1 MGGAGTRIVESQRI
15 TKNAL
20 VQKPQLIG
28 FGHCKT
34 RCPGYLRTIGS
45 HPQNPGQLVNNIT
58 VCYNCSNDLCTTVNH
73 YYHNPVK
80 IRHCGLY
87 FVYYLTQTVNEN
99 FRYCTE

>member
-1 MGGAGTRIVESQRI
+1 MGGAGTRIPETS
-15 TKNAL
+15 L

-28 FGHCKT
+28 FEYCNT
-34 RCPGYLRTIGS
+34 RCPGYLRRGS
-45 HPQNPGQLVNNIT
+45 HPQNPGQLVNTTI
-58 VCYNCSNDLCTTVNH
+58 CYKCYNDLCTTTGH

-80 IRHCGLY
+80 IRHCGHY

>member
-1 MGGAGTRIVESQRI
+1 MGGAGTRIPEYPF

-34 RCPGYLRTIGS
+34 KCPGYLRGGS
-45 HPQNPGQLVNNIT
+45 HPQTPGQLVYNAT
-58 VCYNCSNDLCTTVNH
+58 VCYNCDNDLCNH
-73 YYHNPVK
+73 TNLNAVK
-80 IRHCGLY
+80 IRHCGHY
-87 FVYYLTQTVNEN
+87 FVYYLTQSYNEN